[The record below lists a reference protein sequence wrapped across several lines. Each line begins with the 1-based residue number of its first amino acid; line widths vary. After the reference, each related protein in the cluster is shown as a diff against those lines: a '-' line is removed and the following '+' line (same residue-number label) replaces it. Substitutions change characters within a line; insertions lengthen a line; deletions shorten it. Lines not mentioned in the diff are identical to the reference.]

1 MNIKDLKAKEIKSV
15 LVTYDADYNVKFAL
29 NYIDKSEMTRLNGQF
44 TRLKFNPK
52 THNKDEELDTEGLT
66 KRICELG
73 VAGWSGVTPRWLSTL
88 IPIDMSSVADM
99 DEEIPFSQENLQELF
114 KSVFGLEGW
123 IFENVRNGESF
134 NKSDKEAQIK
144 N

>member
-1 MNIKDLKAKEIKSV
+1 
-15 LVTYDADYNVKFAL
+15 
-29 NYIDKSEMTRLNGQF
+29 
-44 TRLKFNPK
+44 
-52 THNKDEELDTEGLT
+52 
-66 KRICELG
+66 
-73 VAGWSGVTPRWLSTL
+73 
-88 IPIDMSSVADM
+88 M

-134 NKSDKEAQIK
+134 NKDKEAQIK